1 MKNFIVGKEIFLPRQ
16 KRKFSLSKI
25 YHIIVRGNE
34 RKNIFIDDEDRK
46 KIIQILADKK
56 KKNEYILYAYCL
68 MNNHLHLLLKEE
80 GDNISRIM
88 KRINTAYAYYFNK
101 KYNRVGHVFQDRFR
115 SESVENDL
123 YLISLIRYIH
133 NNPVKAKTVNQPHQY
148 KWSSYSLYLREQKNI
163 VDKEEILNLFSPDK
177 SKAIGLF
184 TEFSYQQ
191 NNDTFIDYQEV
202 FREVKEITSIEK
214 AKEYVSRYLKEKG
227 LQIESLKNKANKEY
241 RDKLIIELKTKTNL
255 STREIANVLGFGRWI
270 VEKRVIKK

>member
-1 MKNFIVGKEIFLPRQ
+1 MKNFTVGKEIFLPRQ

-68 MNNHLHLLLKEE
+68 MSNHLHLLLKEE

-133 NNPVKAKTVNQPHQY
+133 DNPVKAKTVNQPHQY

-177 SKAIGLF
+177 SKAISLF
-184 TEFSYQQ
+184 TEFSCQQ

>member
-34 RKNIFIDDEDRK
+34 RKNIFVDDEDRK
-46 KIIQILADKK
+46 KIIQILVDKK

-133 NNPVKAKTVNQPHQY
+133 DNPVKAKIVNQPHQY

-214 AKEYVSRYLKEKG
+214 AKEHVSRYLKEEG